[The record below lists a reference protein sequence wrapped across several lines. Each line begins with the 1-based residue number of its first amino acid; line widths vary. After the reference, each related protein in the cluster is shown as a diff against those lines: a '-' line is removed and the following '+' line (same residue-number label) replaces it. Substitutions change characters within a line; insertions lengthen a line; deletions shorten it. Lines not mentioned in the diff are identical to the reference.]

1 MFWMIS
7 DRSISGGGAKPT
19 PANFGTARGPLT
31 YWTNSTGKADD
42 PASWEQIPTSDQFE
56 QQLRQVASQ
65 FPAAAA
71 DGDHQNQKHLTLF
84 VHGYKNTWTDEAQR
98 YGTICTSLFS
108 GVNSLGEC
116 ILYDWPSYGEVYD
129 YLPDRAHARDCAND
143 LATIL
148 SSLYDIMLDQ
158 QQITQRAAAIAR
170 AAKKTTDPNAVCR
183 AKTSIIAHSMGNY
196 LLQEAMVAV
205 WARKNQPLLMSLVNQ
220 LLMVAADV
228 DNDLFKSGEAVE
240 QTDGDAIANLT
251 YRVTALYSG
260 MDPVLGVSAGL
271 KHFGKRRL
279 GRSGLDHDYPLP
291 DNVWD
296 VDCSAFF
303 KKNNAT
309 SIHSAYFGDPDCQ
322 KLMRAILQGVDRTVL
337 VQDKLAPLPI
347 GDKPQFV

>member
-7 DRSISGGGAKPT
+7 DRNISGGGQTPT
-19 PANFGTARGPLT
+19 PANFGTSKDPLT
-31 YWTNSTGKADD
+31 YWTNDEERADD
-42 PASWEQIPTSDQFE
+42 PASWQPVPTSQEFQKRLQDI
-56 QQLRQVASQ
+56 AST
-65 FPAAAA
+65 FPPMAA
-71 DGDHQNQKHLTLF
+71 DGDNQNQKHITLF
-84 VHGYKNTWTDEAQR
+84 VHGYKNDWPDEAAR
-98 YGTICTSLFS
+98 YQTICDAFFT
-108 GVNSLGEC
+108 GENSLGEC

-143 LATIL
+143 LADIL
-148 SSLYDIMLDQ
+148 SALYDIMLNQ
-158 QQITQRAAAIAR
+158 QQVTQRAASIASLSGKAVDPK
-170 AAKKTTDPNAVCR
+170 AACR

-196 LLQEAMVAV
+196 LLQEAMAAV
-205 WARKNQPLLMSLVNQ
+205 WSRKNQPLTTSLVNQ

-228 DNDLFKSGEAVE
+228 DNDIFKSGETVD
-240 QTDGDAIANLT
+240 QSDGDAIANLS

-279 GRSGLDHDYPLP
+279 GRSGIDHDFPVP

-309 SIHSAYFGDPDCQ
+309 GIHSAYFGDPDCQ
-322 KLMRAILQGVDRTVL
+322 NLMRAVLQGTDRTVI
-337 VQDKLAPLPI
+337 VNEGLAP
-347 GDKPQFV
+347 KPFAKTQFV